1 MNFLDIELES
11 IDENGDEKRIKLRDF
26 KGETIILYFY
36 PQDDTPICT
45 QEANNFN
52 NVIEKLDNKI
62 KIIGV
67 SANDVEEH
75 KEFKEKYK
83 LKFMLIADKYNEL
96 KDSILENIK
105 PIQNIKRSTFIIN
118 KEGEITKYWEKVDI
132 ENHIEDI
139 FKYLEK

>member
-67 SANDVEEH
+67 SANDIEEH

-83 LKFMLIADKYNEL
+83 LKKAVKEY
-96 KDSILENIK
+96 EN
-105 PIQNIKRSTFIIN
+105 R
-118 KEGEITKYWEKVDI
+118 
-132 ENHIEDI
+132 
-139 FKYLEK
+139 

>member
-67 SANDVEEH
+67 SANDIEEH

-118 KEGEITKYWEKVDI
+118 EDGKIVKYWEKVDI

>member
-67 SANDVEEH
+67 SANDIEEH

>member
-11 IDENGDEKRIKLRDF
+11 IDENGDKKRIKLRDF

-67 SANDVEEH
+67 SANDIEEH

-83 LKFMLIADKYNEL
+83 LKFMLVADKYNEL
-96 KDSILENIK
+96 KVSILENIK

-139 FKYLEK
+139 LNYLKK